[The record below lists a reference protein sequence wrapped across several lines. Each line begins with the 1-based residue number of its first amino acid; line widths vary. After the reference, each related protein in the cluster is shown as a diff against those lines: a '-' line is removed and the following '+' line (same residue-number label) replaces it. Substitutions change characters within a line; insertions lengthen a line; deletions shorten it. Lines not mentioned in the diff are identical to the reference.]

1 MDLERWIQR
10 TLTVQAI
17 PAPTFGEA
25 ERARYLMTEFRLA
38 GVQEVELSPLG
49 NLYARVP
56 GNNRPPLVVSAHLD
70 SVFSSGTDLT
80 HRRSRTRL
88 TGPGIGDNAVALAA
102 LVELA
107 VDLRDPRPAGDIWL
121 VANVCE
127 EGLGNL
133 RGMIEVVERFGKSV
147 AAYLVLEGMALG
159 HIYHRALPVR
169 RYRLQARARG
179 GHAWIHWDRP
189 SALHKLL
196 RLGEQLLQIPLPR
209 EPRTTLNIGTM
220 SGGRSINTIADEAS
234 LDLDLRSESD
244 RTLEQLEAR
253 IREIISRN
261 QDDSVAIRLDLVG
274 SRPGGEL
281 RTDHPLLLAASES
294 LRRNGERD
302 RILEAGSTDAS
313 VPLNRGLP
321 GICVGLTKGGEAH
334 TLHEYIE
341 IRPMRRGYQSLVQLI
356 ESAFLLGGRG

>member
-10 TLTVQAI
+10 TLTLQAI

-25 ERARYLMTEFRLA
+25 ERARCMLSEFRSA
-38 GVQEVELSPLG
+38 GLREVEFDTLG

-56 GNNRPPLVVSAHLD
+56 GDNRPPVVVSAHLD
-70 SVFSSGTDLT
+70 SVFSPSTDLA
-80 HRRSRTRL
+80 HRRSRARL

-107 VDLRDPRPAGDIWL
+107 GDLPDQRPAGDIWL

-133 RGMIEVVERFGKSV
+133 RGMTEVVGRFGKAVS
-147 AAYLVLEGMALG
+147 AYLVLEGLALG

-179 GHAWIHWDRP
+179 GHSWIHWDRP
-189 SALHKLL
+189 SALHRLL

-209 EPRTTLNIGTM
+209 DPRTTLNIGTM
-220 SGGRSINTIADEAS
+220 NGGRSINTIADEAT

-244 RTLEQLEAR
+244 RALEELESR
-253 IREIISRN
+253 IREIITRS
-261 QDDSVAIRLDLVG
+261 QDELVRLRLELVG
-274 SRPGGEL
+274 SRPGGDL
-281 RTDHPLLLAASES
+281 RPDHPLVLAACES
-294 LRRNGERD
+294 LRRNGERE
-302 RILEAGSTDAS
+302 RTLEAGSTDAS

-321 GICVGLTKGGEAH
+321 AICVGVTKGGEAH
-334 TLHEYIE
+334 TLQEYVE
-341 IRPMRRGYQSLVQLI
+341 IRPMRRGYLSLVQLI
-356 ESAFLLGGRG
+356 EAAFTLDDPP

>member
-10 TLTVQAI
+10 TLTVQGI

-25 ERARYLMTEFRLA
+25 ERARYLMTEFRSA
-38 GVQEVELSPLG
+38 GLREVELNPLG

-56 GNNRPPLVVSAHLD
+56 GNGRPPLVVSAHLD
-70 SVFSSGTDLT
+70 SVFSPATDLA

-107 VDLRDPRPAGDIWL
+107 FDLRDRRPAGDIWL

-169 RYRLQARARG
+169 RYRLQVRARG

-196 RLGEQLLQIPLPR
+196 RLGEQLLRIPLPR

-234 LDLDLRSESD
+234 LELDLRSESD
-244 RTLEQLEAR
+244 RTLEELEAR
-253 IREIISRN
+253 IQETISRH
-261 QDDSVAIRLDLVG
+261 QDESVAIRLDLVG
-274 SRPGGEL
+274 SRPGGDL
-281 RTDHPLLLAASES
+281 GTDHPLVLAASES

-341 IRPMRRGYQSLVQLI
+341 IRPMRRGYLSLVQLMEAAI
-356 ESAFLLGGRG
+356 LLDARP